1 MNRQRQQTLRAGLRF
16 SVIGV
21 VSCGFKFQLLSQG
34 PQYCRKAKGQKEEK
48 IPGFRC
54 QVSGVRLFPM
64 STVVFRLRRKA
75 MKTQTSFLLVLSWI
89 SVATVHAAQPSGNDI
104 SARVFNSTDVT
115 VSSLKPGEWV
125 SLSFDSER
133 WDTANLHETASNS
146 GRLKAPAAGKY
157 YIFANITWESPIGS
171 GLWGLRLQ
179 LNGKT
184 IIAEQS
190 LPNTAAPFR
199 ISMSVGT
206 LYALA
211 AGDYVEVQVFQN
223 SGNPL
228 LIRSIPAT
236 SPEFGMAR
244 VP

>member
-1 MNRQRQQTLRAGLRF
+1 MQ
-16 SVIGV
+16 
-21 VSCGFKFQLLSQG
+21 
-34 PQYCRKAKGQKEEK
+34 
-48 IPGFRC
+48 
-54 QVSGVRLFPM
+54 M
-64 STVVFRLRRKA
+64 SL
-75 MKTQTSFLLVLSWI
+75 LLVLSWI
-89 SVATVHAAQPSGNDI
+89 SVAVVHAAQPQPPGNDI
-104 SARVFNSTDVT
+104 SARVFNSTDIT
-115 VSSLKPGEWV
+115 VPQLKPGEWQ
-125 SLSFDSER
+125 SLTFDSER
-133 WDTANLHETASNS
+133 WDTANLHETATNS
-146 GRLKAPAAGKY
+146 GRLKALVAGKY
-157 YIFANITWESPIGS
+157 YIFANITWESPIGT

-184 IIAEQS
+184 VIAEQT

-236 SPEFGMAR
+236 SPESGMAKL
-244 VP
+244 P

>member
-1 MNRQRQQTLRAGLRF
+1 L
-16 SVIGV
+16 
-21 VSCGFKFQLLSQG
+21 
-34 PQYCRKAKGQKEEK
+34 KASNFGKEEH
-48 IPGFRC
+48 
-54 QVSGVRLFPM
+54 
-64 STVVFRLRRKA
+64 
-75 MKTQTSFLLVLSWI
+75 MKTLISFLLVLSWI
-89 SVATVHAAQPSGNDI
+89 SVAAVHAAQPSGNDV

-115 VSSLKPGEWV
+115 APSGQWMSLA
-125 SLSFDSER
+125 FNSER
-133 WDTANLHETASNS
+133 WDTANLHESANP
-146 GRLKAPAAGKY
+146 GRLKAPVAGKY
-157 YIFANITWESPIGS
+157 YVFANITWESPIGS

-184 IIAEQS
+184 VIAEQS

-211 AGDYVEVQVFQN
+211 PGDYVEAQVFQN

-228 LIRSIPAT
+228 MIRYIEAT

-244 VP
+244 IH